1 MDFESPDV
9 EKDFPGLYASE
20 AGRKSNE
27 SDFSDGGEHEKPSK
41 KGLLGQRKDKKEK
54 KDRGYAALEGESS
67 PEEDTDTNPSK
78 SKKTKSF
85 KFPTK
90 SKEKREKSRDK
101 EKVLEEAVKQ
111 KELTEKEKKKEK
123 EREKEREKEKKEK
136 EKREK
141 LREKDKEKE
150 EKAKF
155 KLESKEKLKDDK
167 KDKTKEKDKEKVK
180 EKDKEKV
187 KEKEKEKVKEK
198 DKEKVKEKD
207 KDKKEKKLTK
217 VPSTV
222 TSGVPFE
229 EIFTL
234 GVALPIFGVPLHQ
247 SVERS
252 RCHDDAG
259 LPLIV
264 RDSIDFL
271 QANGLK
277 SNQIYRTEPDKIK
290 LQQLRK
296 LYMDRSPAFPYH
308 WDVPV
313 AWTILKNF
321 ISELPDSILTCEL
334 QAQFEQATAM
344 SEQARDAA
352 VPALLGKLPAP
363 NLSLLAWLMRHFEAV
378 VANEQY
384 NHVNINTI
392 ATAMGSALNMSLNLL
407 TYFVTKADKLFP
419 DVKLTKYVPPLPSIP
434 ADFPETAAELSA
446 ELRKQESLL
455 SQIHAEMHAGFTSP
469 ASDHRLWEAQR
480 IVTQL
485 KRKLR
490 TLQKSVEPNAP
501 PSQQVSIDEKADDEP
516 AALRKNSVQETTTA
530 VVEEA
535 KSADVTDS
543 GELPKDEIKESPKL
557 PEPTFPVEFEDNFE
571 NDAKFEVKFDKTEK
585 FEAKFDEND
594 KFEAKF
600 DENEK
605 FDAKFDENEKFDA
618 KFDDESETFDAKFES
633 KLEPFEAKFDA
644 ENEAFGV
651 KFDDKVDFKFED
663 KSDFKFEDDLSEP
676 KLEEIKDKPKFTEK
690 ELKVLRLQL
699 ENAEYLQLKS
709 LLQAKINSEQFE
721 IVKLRSYLALKNKQE
736 GAQNSKEYKEMN
748 PQEEQELKQ
757 RLMKENAMLEQKR
770 LNLINQ
776 IFQERVACIHLKVE
790 LAMKEILSTS

>member
-20 AGRKSNE
+20 SGRKSNE

-41 KGLLGQRKDKKEK
+41 KDLLGRRKEKKESK

-67 PEEDTDTNPSK
+67 PEEDTDTKSPSK

-101 EKVLEEAVKQ
+101 EKVLEDAAKQ
-111 KELTEKEKKKEK
+111 KELNEKEKKKEK

-167 KDKTKEKDKEKVK
+167 K
-180 EKDKEKV
+180 EKV
-187 KEKEKEKVKEK
+187 KEKEKEKVKDK

-207 KDKKEKKLTK
+207 KDKKDKKLTK

-234 GVALPIFGVPLHQ
+234 GVALPIFGVPLQQ

-252 RCHDDAG
+252 RCHDDSG
-259 LPLIV
+259 LPLVV
-264 RDSIDFL
+264 RDAIDYL
-271 QANGLK
+271 QAHGIK

-296 LYMDRSPAFPYH
+296 LYTDRAPTFPYH

-313 AWTILKNF
+313 ACAILKMF
-321 ISELPDSILTCEL
+321 ISELPESILTQEL
-334 QAQFEQATAM
+334 HGQFEQATAM
-344 SEQARDAA
+344 SEPQRTAAALSLARRLAA
-352 VPALLGKLPAP
+352 PHRA
-363 NLSLLAWLMRHFEAV
+363 LLAWLLAHFACV
-378 VANEQY
+378 VANEQV
-384 NHVNINTI
+384 NHANIQTI
-392 ATAMGSALNMSLNLL
+392 VTAMGPALNMSQNLL
-407 TYFVTKADKLFP
+407 TYLITKADKLFP
-419 DVKLTKYVPPLPSIP
+419 DVQLTKYVPPLQALP
-434 ADFPETAAELSA
+434 ADFPSSACELSA

-455 SQIHAEMHAGFTSP
+455 AQVHAEMHAGFITH
-469 ASDHRLWEAQR
+469 ARDQQLWEAQR

-490 TLQKSVEPNAP
+490 SVQKSVEPNTLPA
-501 PSQQVSIDEKADDEP
+501 QQQSVDEKQEDLKEEQKTETIRRNSQPSETSTQPIQAVEVDVKTP
-516 AALRKNSVQETTTA
+516 IAAPDAFNDKL
-530 VVEEA
+530 
-535 KSADVTDS
+535 D
-543 GELPKDEIKESPKL
+543 GSPKQD
-557 PEPTFPVEFEDNFE
+557 PTFPVEFEDNFDF
-571 NDAKFEVKFDKTEK
+571 NL
-585 FEAKFDEND
+585 EAKEPQEQ
-594 KFEAKF
+594 KIEPVP
-600 DENEK
+600 EVPVEPEK
-605 FDAKFDENEKFDA
+605 E
-618 KFDDESETFDAKFES
+618 
-633 KLEPFEAKFDA
+633 
-644 ENEAFGV
+644 
-651 KFDDKVDFKFED
+651 
-663 KSDFKFEDDLSEP
+663 
-676 KLEEIKDKPKFTEK
+676 KPKFTEK
-690 ELKVLRLQL
+690 ELKVLRLEL

-721 IVKLRSYLALKNKQE
+721 IVKLRSHVALKNKQE
-736 GAQNSKEYKEMN
+736 GNLQPNKESKEAFTPED
-748 PQEEQELKQ
+748 QELRQ
-757 RLMKENAMLEQKR
+757 RLIKENAMLEQKR
-770 LNLINQ
+770 LSLVNQ
-776 IFQERVACIHLKVE
+776 IFQERVACIQLKIE
-790 LAMKEILSTS
+790 LAMKEILSKS

>member
-41 KGLLGQRKDKKEK
+41 KDLLGRRKEKKESK

-67 PEEDTDTNPSK
+67 PEEDTDTKSPSK

-101 EKVLEEAVKQ
+101 EKVLDDAVKQ
-111 KELTEKEKKKEK
+111 KEITEKEKKKEK
-123 EREKEREKEKKEK
+123 EREKERKEK

-141 LREKDKEKE
+141 LKEKDKEKE

-155 KLESKEKLKDDK
+155 KLESKEKLKDEK
-167 KDKTKEKDKEKVK
+167 KDKVKD
-180 EKDKEKV
+180 
-187 KEKEKEKVKEK
+187 K

-207 KDKKEKKLTK
+207 KDKVKDKEKDKKDKKLTK

-252 RCHDDAG
+252 RCHDDIR
-259 LPLIV
+259 LPLVV
-264 RDSIDFL
+264 RDSVDYL
-271 QANGLK
+271 QAHGLK
-277 SNQIYRTEPDKIK
+277 SPLIYRGEPDKIK

-296 LYMDRSPAFPYH
+296 LYTDRGPTFPYH

-313 AWTILKNF
+313 ACAILKSF
-321 ISELPDSILTCEL
+321 ISELPESILTQEL
-334 QAQFEQATAM
+334 HGQFEQCAAIG
-344 SEQARDAA
+344 EPHRDAA
-352 VPALLGKLPAP
+352 LTALAARLPRDNRALLAYIL
-363 NLSLLAWLMRHFEAV
+363 RHADSV
-378 VANEQY
+378 RGHEQY
-384 NHVNINTI
+384 NHANLQTI
-392 ATAMGSALNMSLNLL
+392 ATYLGPALNMSYNLL
-407 TYFVTKADKLFP
+407 AYLVSKVDKLFP
-419 DVKLTKYVPPLPSIP
+419 DIQLTKYVPPLLNLP
-434 ADFPETAAELSA
+434 ADFPEDVASIST

-455 SQIHAEMHAGFTSP
+455 SQLHAEMHAGFVTP
-469 ASDHRLWEAQR
+469 ARDQRLWEAQR

-490 TLQKSVEPNAP
+490 MVQKSVEPNSLP
-501 PSQQVSIDEKADDEP
+501 PQPSVDEKLEEETARRNSQPNDTITTQAEVNEP
-516 AALRKNSVQETTTA
+516 PLATPQTSDAFQEKFPEGVPDQFLETFPENIPEQF
-530 VVEEA
+530 VEKFPENIPA
-535 KSADVTDS
+535 PAPFVENFPETIPDKIVDKFPDTF
-543 GELPKDEIKESPKL
+543 PEIESPKQDVAA
-557 PEPTFPVEFEDNFE
+557 FDAEFEDNF
-571 NDAKFEVKFDKTEK
+571 DFTL
-585 FEAKFDEND
+585 
-594 KFEAKF
+594 
-600 DENEK
+600 
-605 FDAKFDENEKFDA
+605 
-618 KFDDESETFDAKFES
+618 ES
-633 KLEPFEAKFDA
+633 KEPK
-644 ENEAFGV
+644 
-651 KFDDKVDFKFED
+651 KVDTPV
-663 KSDFKFEDDLSEP
+663 EP
-676 KLEEIKDKPKFTEK
+676 PVEKPKFTEK
-690 ELKVLRLQL
+690 ELRVLRLEL

-721 IVKLRSYLALKNKQE
+721 IVKLRSHVALKNKQE
-736 GAQNSKEYKEMN
+736 AAQNNKENKEN
-748 PQEEQELKQ
+748 NTPEELELKQ
-757 RLMKENAMLEQKR
+757 RLLKENALLEQKR

-776 IFQERVACIHLKVE
+776 IFQERVACIQLKIE
-790 LAMKEILSTS
+790 LAMKEILKS

>member
-20 AGRKSNE
+20 SGRKSNE

-41 KGLLGQRKDKKEK
+41 KDLLGRRKDKKESK

-67 PEEDTDTNPSK
+67 PEEDTDTKSPSK
-78 SKKTKSF
+78 TKKTKSF

-101 EKVLEEAVKQ
+101 EKVLEDAAKQ
-111 KELTEKEKKKEK
+111 KELSEKEKKKER

-167 KDKTKEKDKEKVK
+167 KEKVK
-180 EKDKEKV
+180 EKDKDKVKDKEKEKV

-198 DKEKVKEKD
+198 DK
-207 KDKKEKKLTK
+207 DKKDKKLTK

-234 GVALPIFGVPLHQ
+234 GVALPIFGVPLQQ

-252 RCHDDAG
+252 RCHDDTG
-259 LPLIV
+259 LPLVV

-271 QANGLK
+271 QAHGLK
-277 SNQIYRTEPDKIK
+277 SNQIYRAEPDKIK

-296 LYMDRSPAFPYH
+296 LFTDRGPTFPYH
-308 WDVPV
+308 WDVAV
-313 AWTILKNF
+313 ACAMLKSF
-321 ISELPDSILTCEL
+321 ISELPDSILTQEL
-334 QAQFEQATAM
+334 HGQFEQATAIAEPQKEATM
-344 SEQARDAA
+344 
-352 VPALLGKLPAP
+352 VALVSKLPAC
-363 NLSLLAWLMRHFEAV
+363 NHSLLGWLMRHFEQV
-378 VANEQY
+378 LANEQT
-384 NHVNINTI
+384 NHASLQTI
-392 ATAMGSALNMSLNLL
+392 ATAMGPALNMSLNLL
-407 TYFVTKADKLFP
+407 TYLITKADKLFP
-419 DVKLTKYVPPLPSIP
+419 EVRLTKYVPPLQSIP
-434 ADFPETAAELSA
+434 SDFPETANELSE

-455 SQIHAEMHAGFTSP
+455 NQIHAEMHAGFIT
-469 ASDHRLWEAQR
+469 AARDQQLWEAQR

-490 TLQKSVEPNAP
+490 SVQKSVEPTAAP
-501 PSQQVSIDEKADDEP
+501 SSLQQLPDDKFDDEL
-516 AALRKNSVQETTTA
+516 ARRNSQPN
-530 VVEEA
+530 
-535 KSADVTDS
+535 DVPKPI
-543 GELPKDEIKESPKL
+543 ELPPTNPIAPKEAEALTPLNINEPFQDTKESPN
-557 PEPTFPVEFEDNFE
+557 TDVFPVEFEDNF
-571 NDAKFEVKFDKTEK
+571 DFKPV
-585 FEAKFDEND
+585 EAKDEID
-594 KFEAKF
+594 TP
-600 DENEK
+600 EK
-605 FDAKFDENEKFDA
+605 LVE
-618 KFDDESETFDAKFES
+618 
-633 KLEPFEAKFDA
+633 
-644 ENEAFGV
+644 
-651 KFDDKVDFKFED
+651 
-663 KSDFKFEDDLSEP
+663 
-676 KLEEIKDKPKFTEK
+676 KPKFTEK

-721 IVKLRSYLALKNKQE
+721 IVKLRSHVALKNKQE
-736 GAQNSKEYKEMN
+736 GNVQCKESKENKEN
-748 PQEEQELKQ
+748 FTPEEQELKQ
-757 RLMKENAMLEQKR
+757 KLMKENAMLEQKR
-770 LNLINQ
+770 LNLVNQ
-776 IFQERVACIHLKVE
+776 IFQERVACIQLKIE
-790 LAMKEILSTS
+790 LAMKEIMSKS

>member
-20 AGRKSNE
+20 TGRKSNE

-41 KGLLGQRKDKKEK
+41 KDLLGRRKDKKESK
-54 KDRGYAALEGESS
+54 KDRGYAALGGESS

-78 SKKTKSF
+78 TKKTKSF

-101 EKVLEEAVKQ
+101 EKVLDDVAKQ
-111 KELTEKEKKKEK
+111 KELSEKEKKKEK
-123 EREKEREKEKKEK
+123 EREKEREREKKEK

-167 KDKTKEKDKEKVK
+167 KDKVKDKDKEKVK
-180 EKDKEKV
+180 EKDKEKF
-187 KEKEKEKVKEK
+187 
-198 DKEKVKEKD
+198 KEKD
-207 KDKKEKKLTK
+207 KDKKDKKLTK

-234 GVALPIFGVPLHQ
+234 GVALPIFGVPLQQ

-252 RCHDDAG
+252 RCHDDTG
-259 LPLIV
+259 LPLVI

-271 QANGLK
+271 QAHGLK

-296 LYMDRSPAFPYH
+296 LFTDRGPTFPYH

-313 AWTILKNF
+313 ACAMLKSF
-321 ISELPDSILTCEL
+321 ISELPDSILTQEL
-334 QAQFEQATAM
+334 HGQFEQATAIAEPQREATM
-344 SEQARDAA
+344 ITLIS
-352 VPALLGKLPAP
+352 KLPAC
-363 NLSLLAWLMRHFEAV
+363 NHSLLGWLMRHFENV
-378 VANEQY
+378 VANEQT
-384 NHVNINTI
+384 NHANIQTI
-392 ATAMGSALNMSLNLL
+392 ATAMGPALNMSLNLL
-407 TYFVTKADKLFP
+407 TYFISKADKLFP
-419 DVKLTKYVPPLPSIP
+419 DVRLTKYVPPLLSIP
-434 ADFPETAAELSA
+434 ADFPETANEISE

-455 SQIHAEMHAGFTSP
+455 SQIHAEMHAGFITN
-469 ASDHRLWEAQR
+469 ARDQQLWEAQR

-490 TLQKSVEPNAP
+490 SVQKSVEPNTAP
-501 PSQQVSIDEKADDEP
+501 IQQVSVDEKQEDEP
-516 AALRKNSVQETTTA
+516 TRRNSQPSEVVVTET
-530 VVEEA
+530 
-535 KSADVTDS
+535 
-543 GELPKDEIKESPKL
+543 EIKTPQTISEPFPETKESPNTSD
-557 PEPTFPVEFEDNFE
+557 PTFPVEFEDNF
-571 NDAKFEVKFDKTEK
+571 
-585 FEAKFDEND
+585 
-594 KFEAKF
+594 
-600 DENEK
+600 
-605 FDAKFDENEKFDA
+605 
-618 KFDDESETFDAKFES
+618 
-633 KLEPFEAKFDA
+633 
-644 ENEAFGV
+644 
-651 KFDDKVDFKFED
+651 DFK
-663 KSDFKFEDDLSEP
+663 P
-676 KLEEIKDKPKFTEK
+676 TEIKETTETDVITERVIEKPKFTEK

-721 IVKLRSYLALKNKQE
+721 IVKLRSHVALKNKQE
-736 GAQNSKEYKEMN
+736 GIVTSNKENKEN
-748 PQEEQELKQ
+748 YTPEEQELRQK
-757 RLMKENAMLEQKR
+757 LIKENALLEQKR
-770 LNLINQ
+770 LNLVNQ
-776 IFQERVACIHLKVE
+776 IFQERVACIQLKIE
-790 LAMKEILSTS
+790 LAMKEIMSKS